1 MGKASK
7 FFKALLGFKTTD
19 TPSSRSNSNKQ
30 LKRRWSF
37 VTPRR
42 ANNPSKI
49 PHEGKLLNQY
59 PHNLS
64 GNEDPNKQAIALAAA
79 TAAVVD
85 AAVVAAQAAAEVVRI
100 TSRTTGYGR
109 REELAAIKIQS
120 SFRAYLVR
128 VLLLIYCE
136 GNIVF

>member
-19 TPSSRSNSNKQ
+19 TPSSRSTSNKQ

-42 ANNPSKI
+42 ANSSK
-49 PHEGKLLNQY
+49 PLEGKLLNQY
-59 PHNLS
+59 PHNV
-64 GNEDPNKQAIALAAA
+64 GENEDPNKQAIALVAA

-100 TSRTTGYGR
+100 TSRSTSGYGG

-120 SFRAYLVR
+120 SFRAYLYGLLVR
-128 VLLLIYCE
+128 VVMVNY
-136 GNIVF
+136 